1 MPDKEPPTDGASSGT
16 LYFPKTVD
24 ETVDLILAELSL
36 EEMASF
42 AKTSMESLEMLSH
55 LLEVVVQTKIE
66 GSTLNQELVNDCR
79 RISGNPDLDVSG
91 ASKVVI
97 EALWNRIRET
107 HRLRVVK

>member
-1 MPDKEPPTDGASSGT
+1 MPEKKPPVDETSSGT

-36 EEMASF
+36 EEMSSF
-42 AKTSMESLEMLSH
+42 AKTTVENLEMLSH
-55 LLEVVVQTKIE
+55 LLTVVVKTKIE
-66 GSTLNQELVNDCR
+66 GSTLNQDLVDDCR

-97 EALWNRIRET
+97 EALWQKVRET

>member
-1 MPDKEPPTDGASSGT
+1 MPDKEPPTEKASSET

-42 AKTSMESLEMLSH
+42 ARTSMESLEMLSH
-55 LLEVVVQTKIE
+55 VLAAVVKTKIE
-66 GSTLNQELVNDCR
+66 GSTLNQGLVNDCR
-79 RISGNPDLDVSG
+79 RISGNPGLDVSG

-97 EALWNRIRET
+97 ETIWQKVRET

>member
-1 MPDKEPPTDGASSGT
+1 MPEKKPPVDETSSGT

-42 AKTSMESLEMLSH
+42 ARTTEENLAMLSH
-55 LLEVVVQTKIE
+55 LLEVVVKTKIE
-66 GSTLNQELVNDCR
+66 GSTLNQGLVDDCR
-79 RISGNPDLDVSG
+79 RISGNPDLDVSA

-97 EALWNRIRET
+97 EAIWNRVRET

>member
-1 MPDKEPPTDGASSGT
+1 MSENKPPAEGSSSET

-42 AKTSMESLEMLSH
+42 AKTSVENLEMLSNV
-55 LLEVVVQTKIE
+55 LAVVVQTKIE
-66 GSTLNQELVNDCR
+66 GSTLNQELVDDCR

-97 EALWNRIRET
+97 EAIWNKVRET

>member
-1 MPDKEPPTDGASSGT
+1 MPDKEPPTEKASSGT

-42 AKTSMESLEMLSH
+42 AKTTGENLEMLSH
-55 LLEVVVQTKIE
+55 LLAVVVNTKIE
-66 GSTLNQELVNDCR
+66 GSTLNQGLVDDCR
-79 RISGNPDLDVSG
+79 RISGNPDLEVSA

-97 EALWNRIRET
+97 EAIWNRVRET